1 MFMVYSGD
9 DVMSRSVATL
19 LFIGACPVILII
31 LILTKIY
38 EVEV

>member
-1 MFMVYSGD
+1 MKMT
-9 DVMSRSVATL
+9 ATL
-19 LFIGACPVILII
+19 LFIGACPIILII

>member
-1 MFMVYSGD
+1 
-9 DVMSRSVATL
+9 MSNFILTL
-19 LFIGACPVILII
+19 LFIGAIPFILII